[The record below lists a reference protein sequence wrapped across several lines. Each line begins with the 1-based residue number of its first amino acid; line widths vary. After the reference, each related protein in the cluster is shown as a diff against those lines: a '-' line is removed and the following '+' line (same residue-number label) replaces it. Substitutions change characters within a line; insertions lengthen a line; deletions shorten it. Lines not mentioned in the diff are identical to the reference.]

1 MAGLKLGDRGL
12 GYAGGNGQVG
22 LLHSGPL
29 AGAADLGADIVGRTL
44 CTVCHTSIIS
54 PNRLTVKPDFAT
66 IPPMHPQ
73 VFYAAALAALMLGV
87 LSWMASLARKDSV
100 EKE

>member
-1 MAGLKLGDRGL
+1 
-12 GYAGGNGQVG
+12 
-22 LLHSGPL
+22 
-29 AGAADLGADIVGRTL
+29 
-44 CTVCHTSIIS
+44 
-54 PNRLTVKPDFAT
+54 
-66 IPPMHPQ
+66 MHPQ